1 MKQKLTVITDREGK
15 VQLTRAG
22 HGDQVDPRS
31 GVLWGIAAGSG
42 EQLHEIEFEIPQLSA
57 RADIEA
63 FHDKLAVH
71 LKKGG
76 SRKKS

>member
-1 MKQKLTVITDREGK
+1 MKQKLTVITDGEGK

-22 HGDQVDPRS
+22 HGDHVDPRS
-31 GVLWGIAAGSG
+31 GIRSGIAAGPG
-42 EQLHEIEFEIPQLSA
+42 QHLHEIEFEIPQLSA

-63 FHDKLAVH
+63 FHDKLAQH

-76 SRKKS
+76 GRKKS